1 LIKVAQNYYLQ
12 YNYLDLKREN
22 HIMYM
27 ADIYDVL
34 TCKLETMKDYI
45 NKIKIYNNDN
55 NSLQY
60 IEKLN
65 TLSTNINYNLAILE
79 DMYNLYIENIDMNE
93 LSAEDRHLQKENKI
107 SKQINDTF
115 LPLMLYMQIML
126 QNK

>member
-1 LIKVAQNYYLQ
+1 
-12 YNYLDLKREN
+12 
-22 HIMYM
+22 M

-79 DMYNLYIENIDMNE
+79 DMYNLYIENIDINE